1 MHNIGIF
8 INVEC
13 EFLDSHKY
21 FAVLKRYFHIN
32 SGASVDQIFTLL
44 DTVQGDNEDK
54 NGKLM
59 NDSDMEFIAPEEI
72 ELADNPGNANFLTQ
86 DANIYV
92 VNKKTT
98 HAKVLETNKNRNLVM
113 TYHY

>member
-1 MHNIGIF
+1 M
-8 INVEC
+8 
-13 EFLDSHKY
+13 
-21 FAVLKRYFHIN
+21 
-32 SGASVDQIFTLL
+32 DQIFTLL
-44 DTVQGDNEDK
+44 DTFQGDNEDK